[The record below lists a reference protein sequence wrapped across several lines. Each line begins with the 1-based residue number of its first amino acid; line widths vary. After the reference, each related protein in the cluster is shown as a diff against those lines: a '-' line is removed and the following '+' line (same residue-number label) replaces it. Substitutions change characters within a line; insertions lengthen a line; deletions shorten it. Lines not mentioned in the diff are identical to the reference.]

1 MNNYELVLDVIKS
14 YESERILNDFKSSFI
29 EGENV
34 KKKDYMMFC
43 EKFID
48 DISEWYYIKLNWKY
62 IKNGGDESVFD
73 EVG

>member
-73 EVG
+73 EVE